1 MRTKKAPK
9 TISIKAAMQSANKT
23 LAKIE
28 AERKTAQAAEPSNET
43 AQAEATTTEAKP
55 LTEKQAYARAQR
67 QALKDLCN
75 TLQAAA
81 KAAGIEQK
89 PNELLREFYA
99 SAGHAELKTF
109 DQWKEAGFFVRKG
122 EKAILLWGHP
132 KPSRQAKEAAKQ
144 AGKAEEE
151 AKNDFYPLAYLF
163 SNKQVAPRQ

>member
-1 MRTKKAPK
+1 MKTKKATK
-9 TISIKAAMQSANKT
+9 TISIKAAMQSADKT

-28 AERKTAQAAEPSNET
+28 AERAQAAEPSNET
-43 AQAEATTTEAKP
+43 KQLEATTTEAKH

-67 QALKDLCN
+67 QALKGLCN

-99 SAGHAELKTF
+99 GAGHTELKTF

-144 AGKAEEE
+144 AGKPEEE
-151 AKNDFYPLAYLF
+151 AENDFYPLAYLF